1 VSAVEGNGKV
11 AHRGLRLGVDVGGTF
26 TDFSLVDPA
35 SGEVFHFKRSS
46 TPSAPAEA
54 LIEGIKEL
62 TARHGLEP
70 GQIEYFAHGTT
81 LALNTVIQRRG
92 ARSAL
97 IVSRGNRSVLD
108 IARLRVPEQF
118 SFAPTVPPP
127 LVPAGMVFEVSGRMR
142 ASGAEETPL
151 AAEDVAAAAAW
162 LREMEVDACAIA
174 LLNSYANPAHERELA
189 KAIRAELGDGVAVCA
204 SSDLW
209 PQYREYERAVVAV
222 LNAYVSP
229 AMDDYLV
236 DLAEQAGAAGL
247 GARLY
252 ITKSNGGVMGAESA
266 RAAPV
271 ETLLS
276 GPASGVVG
284 AAFTAAL
291 ADSPNCVT
299 FDMGGTSADV
309 SLIVDAQPVHSTEAM
324 VGDYPMVM
332 PSVDV
337 SAIGA
342 GGGSI
347 AWIDPYGVLKVG
359 PESAGAAPGPAC
371 YGLGGSAPTVT
382 DAYVACGFLD
392 PDNFLGGEMRLDRE
406 LARAALGTLAEPLGM
421 SIEQAAENVLRVA
434 TANMATQ
441 FLPLMAQRGIDPRS
455 YALLPYGGAGPTHA
469 CLLAE
474 EVGIGRVVVPAS
486 PGTLCATGALIND
499 VVRDYVRA
507 MRSAVSA
514 LDLGA
519 LFARFEEMRAEA
531 VAWLDSEPIETVSRN
546 LLAAADMR
554 YRGQAYDVEV
564 ALDLGSLK
572 TVDDLAEAFHARH
585 EAIYQHC
592 DRDASVELLSLR
604 MRIVGATPGIELPP
618 PASGDG
624 GAPSISVR
632 RQMLVG
638 GEAHEAAIV
647 ARSEL
652 GAGAVLAGPAVVE
665 QPDTTVPVPPG
676 WTLTVHRHGV
686 LVIDR
691 DAEGE

>member
-1 VSAVEGNGKV
+1 MSTT
-11 AHRGLRLGVDVGGTF
+11 GLRLGVDVGGTF
-26 TDFSLVDPA
+26 TDFSLTDPR
-35 SGEVFHFKRSS
+35 SGEVFHYKRSS
-46 TPSAPAEA
+46 TPDAPAEA
-54 LIEGIKEL
+54 LVEGVKEL
-62 TARHGLEP
+62 TARHALAP
-70 GQIEYFAHGTT
+70 DQIEYFAHGTT

-92 ARSAL
+92 ASCAL
-97 IVSRGNRSVLD
+97 VVSRGNRSVLD

-118 SFAPTVPPP
+118 HFSPVVPPP
-127 LVPAGMVFEVSGRMR
+127 LVPAGMVHEVSARMR
-142 ASGAEETPL
+142 ASGEEEMPL
-151 AAEDVAAAAAW
+151 SGTDIEGTVAW
-162 LREMEVDACAIA
+162 LAETGVEACAIA
-174 LLNSYANPAHERELA
+174 LLNSYANPVHERALVE
-189 KAIRAELGDGVAVCA
+189 AIRERCPTVAVCA
-204 SSDLW
+204 SSELW
-209 PQYREYERAVVAV
+209 PQYREYERAIVAV

-236 DLAEQAGAAGL
+236 ELAERAAAAGL

-252 ITKSNGGVMGAESA
+252 ITKSNGGVMSAGSA
-266 RAAPV
+266 RQAPV

-291 ADSPNCVT
+291 AEAPDCIT

-309 SLIVDAQPVHSTEAM
+309 SLIVGAKPVHSTEAV

-337 SAIGA
+337 SAVGA
-342 GGGSI
+342 GGGSK

-371 YGLGGSAPTVT
+371 YGLGGTEPTVT
-382 DAYVACGFLD
+382 DAYVVSGFLD
-392 PDNFLGGEMRLDRE
+392 PENFLGGEMTLDRE
-406 LARAALGTLAEPLGM
+406 RARAALASIAEPLSM
-421 SIEQAAENVLRVA
+421 TVEQAAENVLRVA

-469 CLLAE
+469 CLLAA
-474 EVGIGRVVVPAS
+474 EVGIDRVVVPTS

-507 MRSAVSA
+507 LRAEVA
-514 LDLGA
+514 TLDLRE
-519 LFARFEEMRAEA
+519 LFARFDEMRAEA
-531 VAWLDSEPIETVSRN
+531 TAWLDAEPIETVSRV

-564 ALDLGSLK
+564 ALDLDAIA
-572 TVDDLAEAFHARH
+572 TPADLAEAFHARH

-592 DRDASVELLSLR
+592 DRGAAVELLGVRLR
-604 MRIVGATPGIELPP
+604 IIGGTPEIELPAVATATGSTP
-618 PASGDG
+618 GPAG
-624 GAPSISVR
+624 R
-632 RQMLVG
+632 REMLVG
-638 GEAHEAAIV
+638 GELHEAAV
-647 ARSEL
+647 HARAAL
-652 GAGAVLAGPAVVE
+652 AAGAVIAGPAVIE
-665 QPDTTVPVPPG
+665 QPDTTVPIPPG
-676 WTLTVHRHGV
+676 WTARVHRHGA

-691 DAEGE
+691 EGEGR